1 MPGVLR
7 LPIASGHITPPN
19 HPLHTITCRVCLDH
33 SKCANGIL
41 SQLRGS
47 PQPCVPNV
55 CQLCK
60 TNRNSTALCRSS
72 ELCKLLIQGTLSQ
85 YGEPQAKSAKKPKN
99 GFVIS
104 RSPVRSRR
112 VAPKNQLL
120 R

>member
-1 MPGVLR
+1 VLR

-19 HPLHTITCRVCLDH
+19 HPLIPSRAESDWISH

-41 SQLRGS
+41 SELRGS
-47 PQPCVPNV
+47 PQSCVPNV

-60 TNRNSTALCRSS
+60 TNLNSTALCMRS

-85 YGEPQAKSAKKPKN
+85 YGEPQATSAKKPKN

-112 VAPKNQLL
+112 VAPFKLPAFN
-120 R
+120 